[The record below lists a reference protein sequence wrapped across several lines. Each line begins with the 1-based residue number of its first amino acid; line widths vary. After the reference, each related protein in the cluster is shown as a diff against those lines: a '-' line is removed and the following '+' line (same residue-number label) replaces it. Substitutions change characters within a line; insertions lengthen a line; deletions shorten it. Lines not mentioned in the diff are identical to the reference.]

1 MNTNRP
7 SNSNPQGSDRMP
19 MIRPHDLDKIPTLSA
34 ATKAHYKEG
43 LDKLWRTIDM
53 CQPGGPKPDEK
64 LYQAAV
70 AKMREASGAIMKEMN
85 QYKSGGSS
93 GGVQQGAQGGAA
105 RPQSQG
111 QQGQTSQ
118 APSQTQPAPP
128 QQHGPLTA
136 QQHREIVKKSKAM
149 AASVTVYPPP
159 NMGVNTEEFNKYK
172 NDMHTHLTTA
182 LISLEMGRVSR
193 ASLMTN
199 MQGILNRGDVIPQT
213 ILENKA
219 RYDTEI
225 NKLDMQLKEILSR
238 NTEHRTM
245 FTQQNPKD
253 GSAQPATDGSRS
265 TGASQQT
272 PSQPPDTEDQRPSSQ
287 MQNFGHSGPDNQS
300 SNIATADRSPNSP
313 SSVTQPFHETQQT
326 PQQNNQLPVT
336 SAKQQTQQSHQ
347 GPQLQQP
354 LNYQPN
360 HRPLPNTQQ
369 HSNLPQSTQSPSHHA
384 QNQSAGQ
391 TQSLSY
397 AAAMSAAAR
406 NYCDQEGRSGQSS
419 TPTSSLHQ
427 PSFSSGQQNPQSKMP
442 IPKQLNLAPPQPVA
456 MPPGRPTLGG
466 GMGGGAPGMMGQ
478 PAIARNPVFVLEG
491 EGDRVLH
498 KKKLD
503 ELVKEVTGGG
513 EGEGLAPDVEESVL
527 NLADDFIDNVI
538 TLACQLAKLR
548 PNQTLDIRD
557 IQLVL
562 ERNYNIRIPGY
573 SLDEVR
579 TVRKFQPAPGWT
591 QKMNAVQAAK
601 VMGKKSE

>member
-1 MNTNRP
+1 
-7 SNSNPQGSDRMP
+7 
-19 MIRPHDLDKIPTLSA
+19 
-34 ATKAHYKEG
+34 
-43 LDKLWRTIDM
+43 
-53 CQPGGPKPDEK
+53 
-64 LYQAAV
+64 
-70 AKMREASGAIMKEMN
+70 
-85 QYKSGGSS
+85 
-93 GGVQQGAQGGAA
+93 
-105 RPQSQG
+105 
-111 QQGQTSQ
+111 
-118 APSQTQPAPP
+118 
-128 QQHGPLTA
+128 
-136 QQHREIVKKSKAM
+136 
-149 AASVTVYPPP
+149 
-159 NMGVNTEEFNKYK
+159 MGVNTPEYNKYK
-172 NDMHTHLTTA
+172 HDLQTHMTTA
-182 LISLEMGRVSR
+182 LISLEMGKVAR
-193 ASLMTN
+193 ASLTTN
-199 MQGILNRGDVIPQT
+199 MQSILNRGEVIPQT
-213 ILENKA
+213 IHENKA
-219 RYDTEI
+219 RYDKEI
-225 NKLDMQLKEILSR
+225 NKLDIQIKEILSR
-238 NTEHRTM
+238 NTENKNM
-245 FTQQNPKD
+245 FTQQQPQ
-253 GSAQPATDGSRS
+253 GGAQSATDGLRS

-272 PSQPPDTEDQRPSSQ
+272 PSQPPDTQDQRPSSQ

-300 SNIATADRSPNSP
+300 SNIATTDRSPNSP
-313 SSVTQPFHETQQT
+313 SSATQPSHETQQT

-336 SAKQQTQQSHQ
+336 SAKQQSQQSHQ
-347 GPQLQQP
+347 GSQLQQP

-360 HRPLPNTQQ
+360 HRPLPNSQQ
-369 HSNLPQSTQSPSHHA
+369 HSNLPQSTQSPSHHPP
-384 QNQSAGQ
+384 NQSAGP
-391 TQSLSY
+391 QSLSH
-397 AAAMSAAAR
+397 AAAMVAAR
-406 NYCDQEGRSGQSS
+406 NFDQEGRSGQSS
-419 TPTSSLHQ
+419 TPTSSLQQ

-527 NLADDFIDNVI
+527 NLADDFVDNVI
-538 TLACQLAKLR
+538 TAACQLAKLR

-601 VMGKKSE
+601 VMGGKSE